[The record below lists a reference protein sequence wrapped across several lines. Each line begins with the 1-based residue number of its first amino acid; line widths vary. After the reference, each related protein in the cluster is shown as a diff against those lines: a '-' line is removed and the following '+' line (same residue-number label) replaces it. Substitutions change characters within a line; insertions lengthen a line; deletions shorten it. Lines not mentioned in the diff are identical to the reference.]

1 MADYTADLPND
12 RNRAGTFTPLL
23 SFWDKMFGHHHSFAP
38 VVPDT
43 AFSYDSDLKL
53 PLSASPDMK
62 LAKQRS
68 IPTATDLVPELV
80 DRDSKSRAGFLRKKG
95 STRVPGIKR
104 TRPAIKFRPLD
115 EEAVSSDD
123 DAEPFLGNATVDL
136 RRSRSIRTDSSATLT
151 NSRTE
156 RYPHLANADPGLKP
170 PARSWTAAADVPD
183 YSDYESDVGAPQRR
197 DERGSPGWTP
207 EFIRRH
213 SLRAG
218 AAAQSDSPIFD
229 RAAAQYSPFLAPTNE
244 PPRASPGPFAF
255 PVAAVDG
262 QQLSPTGVASM
273 AAVPA
278 TPSLIRAVERINV
291 AQEELYRAQ
300 TGSGPIV
307 PSGLPA
313 STSLAAGPDRQHRSQ
328 AWSSFWNEV
337 KTKANS

>member
-1 MADYTADLPND
+1 
-12 RNRAGTFTPLL
+12 
-23 SFWDKMFGHHHSFAP
+23 MFGHHHSFAP

-53 PLSASPDMK
+53 PLSASPELK
-62 LAKQRS
+62 LSKPRS
-68 IPTATDLVPELV
+68 VPTATDFVPELV
-80 DRDSKSRAGFLRKKG
+80 DRDNKARAGFLRKKG
-95 STRVPGIKR
+95 TTRVPGMKR
-104 TRPAIKFRPLD
+104 TRPVIKFRPLD

-123 DAEPFLGNATVDL
+123 DAEPFLDL

-156 RYPHLANADPGLKP
+156 RYLNAADADPGLKP

-197 DERGSPGWTP
+197 DERGAPGWTP

-218 AAAQSDSPIFD
+218 AAAQSDSPMPD
-229 RAAAQYSPFLAPTNE
+229 RTPPAQYSPFLASMNE
-244 PPRASPGPFAF
+244 PLHASPGPFAF
-255 PVAAVDG
+255 PVASVGG
-262 QQLSPTGVASM
+262 QQLSPTGVAPM

-300 TGSGPIV
+300 AGAGPNV
-307 PSGLPA
+307 PAGLPA
-313 STSLAAGPDRQHRSQ
+313 STSMSAGPGRQHRTQ
-328 AWSSFWNEV
+328 AWNSFWSEV